1 MSKMSSP
8 PMSPEINPPSGPPTT
23 KKRSV
28 RDVCVDET
36 ETMRPLKLTAA
47 ALISMPPLSIPEKSE
62 GVEETR
68 SVSDS
73 TPMTSQDNDKTEM
86 SDLQRLE
93 FALEYLEK
101 RIEAAAAKREERY
114 EMSSQSPKGSQNSF
128 VVSYSQDSQLS
139 GDEPPSIKSVVE
151 IIVDTLPEMRLQQLF
166 PFGDVDE
173 IDRRVD
179 IAIPFLDTDLGFL
192 HKLVMETMG
201 ALREAMK

>member
-1 MSKMSSP
+1 
-8 PMSPEINPPSGPPTT
+8 MSPETDPPAGPLTT

-28 RDVCVDET
+28 RDACVDEL

-47 ALISMPPLSIPEKSE
+47 ALIAMPALSTPEKSE
-62 GVEETR
+62 GAEESR
-68 SVSDS
+68 SVSAP
-73 TPMTSQDNDKTEM
+73 TPMASQDSDKTEM

-139 GDEPPSIKSVVE
+139 GDEPPPIKSVVE

-173 IDRRVD
+173 TDRRVE
-179 IAIPFLDTDLGFL
+179 IAIPFLDTDLEFL

-201 ALREAMK
+201 SLREAMK